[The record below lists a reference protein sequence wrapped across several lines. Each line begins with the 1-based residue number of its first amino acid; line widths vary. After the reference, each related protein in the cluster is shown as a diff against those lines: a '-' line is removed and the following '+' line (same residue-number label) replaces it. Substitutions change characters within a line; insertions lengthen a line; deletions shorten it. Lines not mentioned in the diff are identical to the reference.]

1 MLKNRL
7 KRGPWTLF
15 YWRIFCVEYLVI
27 LNGTSSFPQPDV
39 CFTLVESDIY
49 KMRSGGASLH
59 STGYTSWNLFDLSI
73 ANLCPSLLSRHWYVL
88 NTYDLWWF
96 PYYYLDCHLPPLMF
110 VVLLVFVSCLQSSR
124 FKFVYRC
131 TTCTWRCD
139 DVMQCRRFLVRAFAM
154 YWQQCPNC
162 ARETTCLE
170 WTIYW
175 FDGLNR
181 LMYGPEWFVDFVL
194 TFW

>member
-1 MLKNRL
+1 MGLRPFHSL
-7 KRGPWTLF
+7 
-15 YWRIFCVEYLVI
+15 
-27 LNGTSSFPQPDV
+27 TSVS
-39 CFTLVESDIY
+39 
-49 KMRSGGASLH
+49 H
-59 STGYTSWNLFDLSI
+59 
-73 ANLCPSLLSRHWYVL
+73 LLSLTSTRCVLVVHHFIPRDIHHGIYSIYLLPTYVRL
-88 NTYDLWWF
+88 CYLATDMYWAPTIFWWF
-96 PYYYLDCHLPPLMF
+96 PYCYLDCHLPPLMF